1 MSVCF
6 LDSHVGELDNKT
18 KTLKT
23 MYFNKAHVLFTL
35 YLSISNRFS
44 FSSVFFERKTNL
56 QFNRERSIV
65 PVFVRSLSECAMQC
79 VFKIKCVFFSFTTM
93 STFFVNRK
101 ENYLC
106 LLLKAMETTGCITVR
121 TKKNQMSK

>member
-1 MSVCF
+1 MSVWF

-44 FSSVFFERKTNL
+44 LSSVFFERKTNL

-79 VFKIKCVFFSFTTM
+79 VFKTKCVFFFYNHVDFFCQSEGKLFVSFTEGNGNNWM
-93 STFFVNRK
+93 
-101 ENYLC
+101 YY
-106 LLLKAMETTGCITVR
+106 G
-121 TKKNQMSK
+121 KN